1 MSGQQLEDIHAEV
14 LKVQRHVTGFVEAN
28 LGALAAVQPGYR
40 ASAENLLAYVALRQL
55 ELRRLQLEL
64 SEVGLS
70 SLGRS
75 EGSVLSSLHELVQR
89 IEDSLARGAPEPA
102 GPPPVPSPGGLRRDE
117 AERLLHQHTEAL
129 LGPRPRERHVYI
141 MVTAR
146 DVEPPSEEECAAL
159 LGAGM
164 NVLRINSAHGSPG
177 VWRRTAEVVRRVARR
192 MGRPVRVL
200 VDLEGPKI
208 RTTHV
213 SPGPAVLRY
222 RPRKDSLGHV
232 VGALRI
238 PLLGASASA
247 PPTPE
252 DAPPPL
258 RVPDAWLD
266 GMRVGDTV
274 QTWDSRQRE
283 RRFRITEVES
293 HGAFA
298 ELDKTC
304 YLTPRTELVW
314 MRGAEELGRAF
325 PSAIPQRP
333 GYVELSVGDRF
344 QLWMDAVEGSPGVR
358 ESLDGPESH
367 GPPRL
372 GLDMPG
378 VTLQLKPGHRVLL
391 DDGKVEAVV
400 EEVDARQA
408 TARVVRTLKAR
419 VKVRAE
425 KGVNFPDSDLRA
437 CVVSRKDLEV
447 LPEVLEFADVLGVSF
462 IRTPSDLREAI
473 AAIRAVAGR
482 RMPGIIVKLETA
494 RALQSLPGLLL
505 EAMRHTPVGLMIA
518 RGDLA
523 VEIGFERLAELQQ
536 EIMWF
541 AEAAHLPVVWAT
553 QVLDTLARTGIPSR
567 AEITDASMSVQAECV
582 MLNKGAHVVD
592 ACRTL
597 DVILRKMEQHQFKKR
612 NLFRPLKISL
622 LMGGPSS
629 P

>member
-1 MSGQQLEDIHAEV
+1 MSGQLEDIHAEV
-14 LKVQRHVTGFVEAN
+14 LKVQRHVAGFVEAN

-55 ELRRLQLEL
+55 ELRRLQPKL
-64 SEVGLS
+64 SELGLT

-75 EGSVLSSLHELVQR
+75 EGFVLSSLHELVQR
-89 IEDSLARGAPEPA
+89 IEDSLARGAPTPA
-102 GPPPVPSPGGLRRDE
+102 GSPPVPSPGGPRRGE
-117 AERLLHQHTEAL
+117 AERLLHQHTESL

-141 MVTAR
+141 MVTAP
-146 DVEPPSEEECAAL
+146 DAEPPLEEECAAL
-159 LGAGM
+159 LKAGM
-164 NVLRINSAHGSPG
+164 NVLRINSAHGSPD

-192 MGRPVRVL
+192 MEHPVRVL

-222 RPRKDSLGHV
+222 RPRKDALGRV
-232 VGALRI
+232 VSALRI
-238 PLLGASASA
+238 PLLGASASVPLTPAEA
-247 PPTPE
+247 PL
-252 DAPPPL
+252 PL
-258 RVPDAWLD
+258 RVPVGWLD
-266 GMRVGDTV
+266 GMRVGDAV
-274 QTWDSRQRE
+274 QTRDSRQRE
-283 RRFRITEVES
+283 RRFLITEVEP
-293 HGAFA
+293 HRAFA
-298 ELDKTC
+298 ELDRTC
-304 YLTPRTELVW
+304 YLTPETELVW

-325 PSAIPQRP
+325 PIALPQRP

-344 QLWMDAVEGSPGVR
+344 QLWMEAVEGQPGVR
-358 ESLDGPESH
+358 EPLDGPGWH
-367 GPPRL
+367 VPPRL

-378 VTLQLKPGHRVLL
+378 VTLELKPGQRVLL
-391 DDGKVEAVV
+391 DDGKLEAVV
-400 EEVDARQA
+400 EEVDASHA
-408 TARVVRTLKAR
+408 TARVVRTFKER
-419 VKVRAE
+419 VKLRAE
-425 KGVNFPDSDLRA
+425 KGVNFPDSALSA
-437 CVVSRKDLEV
+437 CVLSRKDLEV
-447 LPEVLEFADVLGVSF
+447 LPGVLEFADVLGVSF

-473 AAIRAVAGR
+473 ATIRAAAGQ

-494 RALQSLPGLLL
+494 HALQALPGLLV
-505 EAMRHTPVGLMIA
+505 EAMRHAPVGLMIA

-541 AEAAHLPVVWAT
+541 AEAAHLPIVWAT

-597 DVILRKMEQHQFKKR
+597 DAILRKMEQHQFKKR
-612 NLFRPLKISL
+612 NLFRPLRISL
-622 LMGGPSS
+622 LMSESPGP
-629 P
+629 